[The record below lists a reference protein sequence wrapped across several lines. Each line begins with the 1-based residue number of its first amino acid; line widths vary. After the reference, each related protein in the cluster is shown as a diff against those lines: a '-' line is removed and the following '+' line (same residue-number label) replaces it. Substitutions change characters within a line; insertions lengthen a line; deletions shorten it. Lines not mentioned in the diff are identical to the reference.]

1 MKNKFSI
8 ILTINGEYYYLQN
21 LISKLISQKNIKFS
35 DYELII
41 VDANPNYNNEFN
53 ESMKSPLNIKFFN
66 IKNISRT
73 KGLNYAIQKSSY
85 EIVVRM
91 DVRTVFNEYYLH
103 DLILLY
109 ENEKCSNVGFIQKQI
124 YEKNKYIQKIVSKI
138 MNNKYVNG
146 LAKYRLEDY
155 NGEVDTLYLGC
166 FNKKDLISAGMY
178 DENNPLISEDADLNF
193 RLKKLN
199 KKIFISSKN
208 TVNYM
213 ARDNLKDHFKKII
226 EYGISKAIF
235 FKKHYS
241 FSNIRQLLAISFF
254 CTLILLFILSLFFQ
268 QILYLM
274 IFLSLIYCIF
284 FLIISY
290 FMSDNLKSIL
300 FFFFMIFS
308 YHLVWYLSFLYGIV
322 CKKYNN

>member
-21 LISKLISQKNIKFS
+21 LISKLISQKNIIS
-35 DYELII
+35 SNYELII
-41 VDANPNYNNEFN
+41 VDANPNYNNEYN
-53 ESMKSPLNIKFFN
+53 EIEKSTLNIKFFN

-73 KGLNYAIQKSSY
+73 KGLNLAIKQSLH
-85 EIVVRM
+85 EIIVRM
-91 DVRTVFNEYYLH
+91 DVRTVFNEYYLY
-103 DLILLY
+103 DLITLY

-124 YEKNKYIQKIVSKI
+124 YENNKYIQKIVSKI

-146 LAKYRLEDY
+146 LAKYRLENY

-166 FNKKDLISAGMY
+166 FNKKDLILAGMY
-178 DENNPLISEDADLNF
+178 DEKNPLISEDADLNF

-199 KKIFISSKN
+199 KKIFISSN
-208 TVNYM
+208 NIVNYM
-213 ARDNLKDHFKKII
+213 ARDNLKDHFRKII

-241 FSNIRQLLAISFF
+241 FSNVRQILAISFF
-254 CTLILLFILSLFFQ
+254 CFLILTFILSLFFYH
-268 QILYLM
+268 ILYLL
-274 IFLSLIYCIF
+274 FVLSTIYCVF

-290 FMSDNLKSIL
+290 LLSDNLKSIL
-300 FFFFMIFS
+300 LHFFIIFS
-308 YHLVWYLSFLYGIV
+308 YHLMWYLSFLYGIV
-322 CKKYNN
+322 FKKYNK